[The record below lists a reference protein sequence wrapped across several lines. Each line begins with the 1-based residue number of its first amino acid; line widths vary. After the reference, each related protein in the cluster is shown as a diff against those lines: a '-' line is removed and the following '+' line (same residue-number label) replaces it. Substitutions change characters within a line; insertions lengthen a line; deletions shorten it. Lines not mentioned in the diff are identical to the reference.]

1 MIVRIVQ
8 MTFRQEEVN
17 TFTTLFN
24 ERKELIRHF
33 AGCTHLELW
42 QDKNT
47 PNVFFTYSHWES
59 ETALDHYRFSGPIQ
73 RHLDKDQGPL
83 RRQAKSVERELC
95 SDRRLTMPGAQYLL
109 LHLYKSSSIRLQF
122 RAGKIKIVSRVNR
135 QQVHMRMWHL

>member
-59 ETALDHYRFSGPIQ
+59 ETALDHYRFSD
-73 RHLDKDQGPL
+73 LFKDTWTKTKALFADKPK
-83 RRQAKSVERELC
+83 AWSVN
-95 SDRRLTMPGAQYLL
+95 SVVTVD
-109 LHLYKSSSIRLQF
+109 
-122 RAGKIKIVSRVNR
+122 
-135 QQVHMRMWHL
+135 